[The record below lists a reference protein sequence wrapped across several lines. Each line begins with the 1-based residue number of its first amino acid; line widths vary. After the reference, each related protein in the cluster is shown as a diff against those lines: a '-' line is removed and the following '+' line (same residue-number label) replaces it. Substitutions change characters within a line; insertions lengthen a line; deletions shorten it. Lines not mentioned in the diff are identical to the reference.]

1 MFLKTGIN
9 DVNIKAAIMK
19 RILFVLPSLQNG
31 GTVTTLK
38 NTLPYIDREKCQI
51 DIFPITNSGPNYDY
65 ISRYATILGTRLEGD
80 NRVDFK
86 RKIKSIV
93 FLVVK
98 GVKKILCSM
107 GYDPSAV
114 IFKSVVAR
122 LQRNRYDEV
131 IAFQEVQAT
140 RLVSFFKDVHKVA
153 WVHCDYSKIEQ
164 SEINI
169 DIKQNVYDSYD
180 KIVCV
185 SEFTKQQFIRI
196 IPNTESRTVAIHN
209 LISSES
215 IIKRSTDIIDD
226 AQFAKSKG
234 LRFVSLGRLHPVKRF
249 SAIPKIALRLK
260 ERGLVFEWFIIGGD
274 DSDKGLI
281 EESIEKYNVSN
292 LVKLLGNKNNPYPY
306 IKNADVLICTSF
318 SEACPNVLNEA
329 KILGTPIVSTNFG
342 SVGEMMTEGVEGL
355 VSPIE
360 QIDWAIFRL
369 FKEDGLY
376 TCIKKNV
383 TNYNYDNKDILKK
396 LSDATSLEFVS

>member
-1 MFLKTGIN
+1 M
-9 DVNIKAAIMK
+9 
-19 RILFVLPSLQNG
+19 
-31 GTVTTLK
+31 
-38 NTLPYIDREKCQI
+38 
-51 DIFPITNSGPNYDY
+51 
-65 ISRYATILGTRLEGD
+65 
-80 NRVDFK
+80 DFK

-215 IIKRSTDIIDD
+215 IISM
-226 AQFAKSKG
+226 
-234 LRFVSLGRLHPVKRF
+234 V
-249 SAIPKIALRLK
+249 IAR
-260 ERGLVFEWFIIGGD
+260 
-274 DSDKGLI
+274 
-281 EESIEKYNVSN
+281 
-292 LVKLLGNKNNPYPY
+292 
-306 IKNADVLICTSF
+306 
-318 SEACPNVLNEA
+318 
-329 KILGTPIVSTNFG
+329 
-342 SVGEMMTEGVEGL
+342 M
-355 VSPIE
+355 
-360 QIDWAIFRL
+360 
-369 FKEDGLY
+369 
-376 TCIKKNV
+376 
-383 TNYNYDNKDILKK
+383 
-396 LSDATSLEFVS
+396 